1 MEPGIISL
9 IVLICFMVLLA
20 SGTPVFG
27 ALGIAGVVGIL
38 LLMGPRGLGA
48 VPGVIYDRLRGFTL
62 VAVPLFI
69 LMGEIIFITGIGAD
83 IYTATSRW
91 LNRLSGSLGMA
102 SVAACAIFGA
112 LCGVSVAGAA
122 TIGSFAI
129 PEMLKRGYDK
139 SLAPGCVAASGGLA
153 LLIPPSVALILYG
166 VVGDESVGK
175 LFIGG
180 IIPGIVLALMMMGFI
195 WLYAKFRPHVA
206 PRSTEVV
213 TWNMRFVALV
223 KIWPVVVLI
232 VLILGSIYLGI
243 ATPTEAAAVGCIGAL
258 ALGLQR
264 GSLNWSVLRRIFR
277 ATMMTSGMILLIF
290 SSALLF
296 GYVLTL
302 LEVPQNLADYVG
314 KSDLPN
320 WAILTLVFALLF
332 LMGMFMDIVSVILIS
347 TPILLPIVVDMGY
360 NSLWFGIVMAITC
373 EIAVETPPVGLNLFV
388 IKGVSPPE
396 VSLMD
401 VIRGVIPFIFVETL
415 GLIIFIAFPGLTLWL
430 PGLLE

>member
-1 MEPGIISL
+1 
-9 IVLICFMVLLA
+9 
-20 SGTPVFG
+20 
-27 ALGIAGVVGIL
+27 
-38 LLMGPRGLGA
+38 
-48 VPGVIYDRLRGFTL
+48 
-62 VAVPLFI
+62 
-69 LMGEIIFITGIGAD
+69 
-83 IYTATSRW
+83 
-91 LNRLSGSLGMA
+91 
-102 SVAACAIFGA
+102 
-112 LCGVSVAGAA
+112 
-122 TIGSFAI
+122 
-129 PEMLKRGYDK
+129 
-139 SLAPGCVAASGGLA
+139 
-153 LLIPPSVALILYG
+153 
-166 VVGDESVGK
+166 
-175 LFIGG
+175 
-180 IIPGIVLALMMMGFI
+180 MMMGFI
-195 WLYAKFRPHVA
+195 WLYAKFYPHVA
-206 PRSTEVV
+206 PRSQEIV
-213 TWNMRFVALV
+213 TWDMRFAALV

-232 VLILGSIYLGI
+232 VLVLGSIYLGI

-264 GSLNWSVLRRIFR
+264 GSLNWSALQRIFR

-415 GLIIFIAFPGLTLWL
+415 GLIIFIAFPELTLWL